1 MFEKLGY
8 KKENGSSIWHK
19 IYNRVVINIDENKLE
34 PVVYVN
40 GPINEEVLDTLNT
53 AMKVAKC
60 DMTKVKIIE
69 VNAKIAL
76 LKNKGFTI
84 ANLCTSFTATKQITI
99 DNYDL
104 ELVIRLNGKS
114 GDVEKYY
121 VLSNYDVINQNTI
134 KALEKACKEL
144 ENTVKEL
151 KK

>member
-19 IYNRVVINIDENKLE
+19 IYNRVVINIDENELE

-40 GPINEEVLDTLNT
+40 GPINENVLDALNT
-53 AMKVAKC
+53 AMKVANC
-60 DMTKVKIIE
+60 DMAKVKIIE

-84 ANLCTSFTATKQITI
+84 ANFLNDFTATKEIAT
-99 DNYDL
+99 DDHEL
-104 ELVIRLNGKS
+104 TLVIRLNGES
-114 GDVEKYY
+114 GEVEKYY
-121 VLSNYDVINQNTI
+121 ILPDYDVINQNTV

-151 KK
+151 K

>member
-8 KKENGSSIWHK
+8 KKENGSSVWHK
-19 IYNRVVINIDENKLE
+19 MYGGVVINIDENKLE

-40 GPINEEVLDTLNT
+40 GPINENVLDALNT
-53 AMKVAKC
+53 AMKVANC
-60 DMTKVKIIE
+60 DMAKVKIIE

-84 ANLCTSFTATKQITI
+84 ANFLNDFTATKEIAT
-99 DNYDL
+99 DDHEL
-104 ELVIRLNGKS
+104 TLVIRLNGES
-114 GDVEKYY
+114 GEVEKYY
-121 VLSNYDVINQNTI
+121 ILPDYDVINQNTV

-151 KK
+151 K

>member
-8 KKENGSSIWHK
+8 KKENGSSVWHK
-19 IYNRVVINIDENKLE
+19 MYGGVVINIDENKLE

-40 GPINEEVLDTLNT
+40 GPINENVLDALNT
-53 AMKVAKC
+53 AMKVANC
-60 DMTKVKIIE
+60 DMAKVKIIE

-84 ANLCTSFTATKQITI
+84 ANFLNDFTATKEIAT
-99 DNYDL
+99 DDHEL
-104 ELVIRLNGKS
+104 TLVIRLNGES
-114 GDVEKYY
+114 GEVEKYY
-121 VLSNYDVINQNTI
+121 ILPDYDVINQNTI

>member
-8 KKENGSSIWHK
+8 KKENGSSVWHK
-19 IYNRVVINIDENKLE
+19 MYGGVVINIDENKLE

-40 GPINEEVLDTLNT
+40 GPINENVLDALNT
-53 AMKVAKC
+53 AMKVANC
-60 DMTKVKIIE
+60 DMAKVKIIE

-84 ANLCTSFTATKQITI
+84 ANFLNDFTATKEIAT
-99 DNYDL
+99 DDHEL
-104 ELVIRLNGKS
+104 TLVIRLNGES
-114 GDVEKYY
+114 GEVEKYY
-121 VLSNYDVINQNTI
+121 ILPDYDVINQNTV